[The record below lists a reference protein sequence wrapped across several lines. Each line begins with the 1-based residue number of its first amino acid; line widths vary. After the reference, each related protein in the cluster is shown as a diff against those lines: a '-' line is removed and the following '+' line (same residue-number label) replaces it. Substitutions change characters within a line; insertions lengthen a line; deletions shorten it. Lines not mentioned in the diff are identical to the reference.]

1 MGKVIVRPE
10 ASPDDSIYSG
20 ELFIGARFTTRAGH
34 RGDAPP
40 SPPDDELVADETETD
55 PGIA

>member
-1 MGKVIVRPE
+1 MGKVVVQPE

-20 ELFIGARFTTRAGH
+20 ELFIGARFTTRAVH

-40 SPPDDELVADETETD
+40 LPPDDDLVVDETQAD